1 MQLERKLKVQLKR
14 ELKRKQKFD
23 EIETIKKQ
31 KLTLQKNE
39 LFIVGG
45 LWKGNFRSR

>member
-31 KLTLQKNE
+31 KLTLQKNK

-45 LWKGNFRSR
+45 L